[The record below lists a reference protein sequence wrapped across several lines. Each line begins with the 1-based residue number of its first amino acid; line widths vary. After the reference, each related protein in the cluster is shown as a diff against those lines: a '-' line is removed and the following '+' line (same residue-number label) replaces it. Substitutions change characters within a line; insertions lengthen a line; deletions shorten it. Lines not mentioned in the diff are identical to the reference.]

1 MIRTPLPAA
10 ILNLVLGVLFVF
22 WAYNHVQADNGWGF
36 FSVLLSALAAYD
48 LYMSFRYFSL
58 HFKIKKMNKKK

>member
-1 MIRTPLPAA
+1 MIRTPLPSA
-10 ILNLVLGVLFVF
+10 ILNLVIGVLFIS
-22 WAYNHVQADNGWGF
+22 WAYNDVDSNGWGF